1 MSRSDQIKRTIMESA
16 AFNESHAFAADYM
29 RNCSLPRVEPEID
42 DPFLW
47 MKPWLNI
54 RVVIDHASLTSRS
67 SIAYVLRA
75 FTTE

>member
-1 MSRSDQIKRTIMESA
+1 MNRTEQIKHTIMQNS